1 MFAETAKGTPRSP
14 TVSGM
19 SEPDGNS
26 SVDDL
31 DHIEPV
37 ITAQGVADEVVAR
50 LRAGHQD
57 PEDIRAGAHARW
69 PDHTEVIDDA
79 ISAGLDGHT
88 VAVADPGALGQDVVV
103 DPSIDGTTLA
113 TLEQSADD

>member
-1 MFAETAKGTPRSP
+1 VFAETAKGTPRSP

-26 SVDDL
+26 SV
-31 DHIEPV
+31 
-37 ITAQGVADEVVAR
+37 
-50 LRAGHQD
+50 
-57 PEDIRAGAHARW
+57 
-69 PDHTEVIDDA
+69 DDA